1 MFKRKYSGKNRDSYK
16 MILWKP
22 KHIFMELLQGPF
34 WFSDCVA
41 TYANEG
47 ISLIKIVG
55 DGTCLIQPITS

>member
-1 MFKRKYSGKNRDSYK
+1 
-16 MILWKP
+16 
-22 KHIFMELLQGPF
+22 MELLQGTF
-34 WFSDCVA
+34 WFSDCIA